1 MGSDIDILSYSQAFD
16 DFKNYVKRINSENSD
31 KKRHK
36 GYLISLNR
44 YNEFKEVLNNI
55 QNPNDNNKC
64 NSQRNIKLKPVDT
77 SDLMEQINHNYKFI
91 IINEALHQK
100 ICSLNYQNTH
110 QIKYKITPTK
120 IILFTENGKVL
131 QFKNNKDNKIDK
143 SSFIKI
149 DNNFQKED
157 AEKIYKDI
165 INYYK
170 LERDITEMLNNK
182 NIQEEKYMGFLVDK
196 LWLDNWKEYSFYDKI
211 KKEYSINKKKSKVI
225 IIDRIKKEQENSNIN
240 YYEIADIE
248 NYIIE
253 DMNALYSE
261 ENSNKSYVLINQ
273 DFLYNF
279 KHNLNNIFLPIEFY
293 LSYQNIE
300 IRPYQKD
307 PINFQAYDNI
317 IKKKSNNNNL
327 YSSSYLK
334 HLIKRF
340 YFRKEFFSEDNIFQK
355 QLTKAYII
363 NKNIV
368 NKLKEI
374 FKINVI
380 YRIMELFDKITYQN
394 FCDKYPIICK
404 ALNESCGD
412 YINSIKQ
419 YDIKGA
425 INFNKNESVLNYIY
439 LYNNKKL
446 IYIND
451 FEIIDDEFGNF
462 LINEFNKNIEIKPVH
477 FGFVKNNNIILMM
490 DNIYEILSV
499 DSNSNFIV
507 QYLIEFVLFNFKDID
522 LFQNYF
528 FQFIMESSLEKLVNL
543 RAPIT
548 TNNNDI
554 CFNILPI
561 NNNFENKDNINKTM
575 YGNALDTNSQ
585 LPKHNLQKLSD
596 EKNIKIK
603 NLEQKLNDEIKKN
616 KNLES
621 EILRLRKAL
630 NIQNQN
636 QNEIISLK
644 KLIQN
649 LKIENDNLKLQLI
662 NLNNNNNQINQNIIL
677 IIFNSPSN

>member
-1 MGSDIDILSYSQAFD
+1 MGADIDILSYSQAFD

-211 KKEYSINKKKSKVI
+211 KKEYSLNKKKSKVI

-307 PINFQAYDNI
+307 SINFQAYDNI

-340 YFRKEFFSEDNIFQK
+340 YFRKEFFF
-355 QLTKAYII
+355 
-363 NKNIV
+363 
-368 NKLKEI
+368 
-374 FKINVI
+374 
-380 YRIMELFDKITYQN
+380 
-394 FCDKYPIICK
+394 
-404 ALNESCGD
+404 
-412 YINSIKQ
+412 
-419 YDIKGA
+419 
-425 INFNKNESVLNYIY
+425 
-439 LYNNKKL
+439 
-446 IYIND
+446 
-451 FEIIDDEFGNF
+451 
-462 LINEFNKNIEIKPVH
+462 
-477 FGFVKNNNIILMM
+477 
-490 DNIYEILSV
+490 
-499 DSNSNFIV
+499 
-507 QYLIEFVLFNFKDID
+507 
-522 LFQNYF
+522 
-528 FQFIMESSLEKLVNL
+528 
-543 RAPIT
+543 
-548 TNNNDI
+548 
-554 CFNILPI
+554 
-561 NNNFENKDNINKTM
+561 
-575 YGNALDTNSQ
+575 
-585 LPKHNLQKLSD
+585 
-596 EKNIKIK
+596 
-603 NLEQKLNDEIKKN
+603 
-616 KNLES
+616 
-621 EILRLRKAL
+621 
-630 NIQNQN
+630 
-636 QNEIISLK
+636 
-644 KLIQN
+644 
-649 LKIENDNLKLQLI
+649 
-662 NLNNNNNQINQNIIL
+662 
-677 IIFNSPSN
+677 